1 MFDLI
6 IIAIAFFA
14 GWVMVPSPEWA
25 DAVRIQIITKTKE
38 LFSNFTTPSEKE

>member
-1 MFDLI
+1 MFDLL

-38 LFSNFTTPSEKE
+38 LFSKLTTPSNKE